1 MLTDAAAEG
10 QGCIALTATDGNWE
24 QLTATIT
31 TLGEQY
37 PAIRMVLYTP
47 SQTASCSGTSALYE
61 VPYVPNMCGT
71 GSRPPISC
79 LSQSGELTLYPFAGK
94 YRGAVYCGA
103 CCLLLAGGLRFVVTE
118 KGAMGTAIS
127 AATRYGDGQRWY
139 NVIKNIENGNGIAD
153 VEENGQVTTNLKDKK
168 SGCHL

>member
-1 MLTDAAAEG
+1 
-10 QGCIALTATDGNWE
+10 
-24 QLTATIT
+24 
-31 TLGEQY
+31 
-37 PAIRMVLYTP
+37 
-47 SQTASCSGTSALYE
+47 
-61 VPYVPNMCGT
+61 MCGT

-103 CCLLLAGGLRFVVTE
+103 CCLLLAGGLRFVVSE

-139 NVIKNIENGNGIAD
+139 NVIKNIEKGNGIAD